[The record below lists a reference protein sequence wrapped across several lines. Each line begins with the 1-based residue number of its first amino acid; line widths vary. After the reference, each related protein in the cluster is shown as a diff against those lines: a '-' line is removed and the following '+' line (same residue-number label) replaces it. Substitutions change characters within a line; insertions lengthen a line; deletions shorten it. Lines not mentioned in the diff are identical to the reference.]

1 MLLRSLYKVYALYN
15 EKIDRLYIGQ
25 TQDLEKR
32 LREHLGGVTIYTKR
46 TDDWVLIYTEDYETR
61 GQAMKREKQLKSA
74 RGRKFLRDHMG
85 RG

>member
-1 MLLRSLYKVYALYN
+1 MYKVYALYSS
-15 EKIDRLYIGQ
+15 KIDRLYIGQ
-25 TQDLEKR
+25 TKDFDKR
-32 LREHLGGVTIYTKR
+32 LREHLGGDSIYTKR

-61 GQAMKREKQLKSA
+61 GQVMKREKQLKSA